1 MFEYYSLIEVDS
13 FFDFC
18 DCYTFCIKLRPIFVD
33 FILKKYDNTE
43 KIFLEYDRILMMILR
58 EYNKFDLYDKL
69 KHFLPNSSQSK
80 YKIEEFITNFEFLK
94 NEPKSLLYYT
104 LFNFF
109 ILLHFFDSNNYTD
122 VKKCLEF
129 ILNMINLIS
138 KNQI

>member
-1 MFEYYSLIEVDS
+1 
-13 FFDFC
+13 
-18 DCYTFCIKLRPIFVD
+18 
-33 FILKKYDNTE
+33 
-43 KIFLEYDRILMMILR
+43 MILR
-58 EYNKFDLYDKL
+58 EYNKSDLYEKL
-69 KHFLPNSSQSK
+69 KHFLPNSQNK
-80 YKIEEFITNFEFLK
+80 YQVEQFIKDFEFLK

-138 KNQI
+138 KTFS